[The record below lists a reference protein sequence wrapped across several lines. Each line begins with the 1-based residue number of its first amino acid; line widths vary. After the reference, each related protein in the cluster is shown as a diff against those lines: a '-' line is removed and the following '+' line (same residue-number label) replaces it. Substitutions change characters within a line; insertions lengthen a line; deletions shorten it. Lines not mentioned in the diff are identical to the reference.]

1 MCSYFLTFRM
11 PFLKI
16 NIGSF
21 ILFPDNPVK
30 SNFLSPEEKLVA
42 VEVRA

>member
-1 MCSYFLTFRM
+1 MRI
-11 PFLKI
+11 LKI

-21 ILFPDNPVK
+21 FLFPDNPVK

-42 VEVRA
+42 VEVSA